1 MQHGD
6 GLMQVKDMKT
16 ALDERQTKLDASG
29 DQVNTLK
36 QKLDASEKEV
46 NKLKRRRD
54 EEVTERFE
62 AEVRLPPASKPP

>member
-1 MQHGD
+1 
-6 GLMQVKDMKT
+6 MQVKDMKT
-16 ALDERQTKLDASG
+16 ALDERG
-29 DQVNTLK
+29 DQVNTLQ

-46 NKLKRRRD
+46 NKLKRKRD